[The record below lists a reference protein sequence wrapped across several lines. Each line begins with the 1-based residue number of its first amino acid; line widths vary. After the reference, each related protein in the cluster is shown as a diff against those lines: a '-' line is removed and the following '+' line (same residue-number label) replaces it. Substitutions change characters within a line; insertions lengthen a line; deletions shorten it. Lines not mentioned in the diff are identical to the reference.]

1 MGLGPTRDHTHSG
14 KEEAVLATQRR
25 EMILAQIERSGGV
38 RVSEL
43 TELFSVSDM
52 TVRRDLEHLEAHG
65 WLRKVHGGAVLASS
79 SAEEPGFE
87 AKRGWEQPAK
97 RAIAARAA
105 TLVEPRS
112 AIGLSAGTTTW
123 MLARNLQNRAAEHG
137 QSGLSVVT
145 NSTTV
150 ADMLAAG
157 GRPGEIGV
165 VLTGG
170 VRTRS
175 AALVGPIA
183 DRAIGSLHVD
193 RLFLGVHGMD
203 AAAGFTTPNLAEAH
217 TNEALIASARQV
229 VVLADS
235 TKWGTVGLADFGPLS
250 VADVLVTD
258 DGIPA
263 QARRVLEEQ
272 VGELIVVEVSDTGN
286 RADPDQNGS
295 RGAEMAP

>member
-1 MGLGPTRDHTHSG
+1 M
-14 KEEAVLATQRR
+14 LATQRR
-25 EMILAQIERSGGV
+25 ELILAQIERSGGV

-43 TELFSVSDM
+43 TELFRVSDM

-65 WLRKVHGGAVLASS
+65 WLRKVHGGAVLATSS
-79 SAEEPGFE
+79 TEEPGFE

-105 TLVEPRS
+105 TLVEPHS

-123 MLARNLQNRAAEHG
+123 MLARNLQNRTAERDTPG
-137 QSGLSVVT
+137 GLWVVT

-150 ADMLAAG
+150 ADMLATG
-157 GRPGEIGV
+157 GRPGDIGV

-183 DRAIGSLHVD
+183 DHAIGSLHVD

-203 AAAGFTTPNLAEAH
+203 ANAGFTTPNLAEAH
-217 TNEALIASARQV
+217 TNQALIASARQV

-235 TKWGTVGLADFGPLS
+235 TKWGTVGLADFGALS
-250 VADVLVTD
+250 VADVLITD
-258 DGIPA
+258 NGISSD
-263 QARRVLEEQ
+263 AREVLEEQ
-272 VGELIVVEVSDTGN
+272 VGELIVVEVPETGV
-286 RADPDQNGS
+286 S
-295 RGAEMAP
+295 TEVGAAPARREAGAR